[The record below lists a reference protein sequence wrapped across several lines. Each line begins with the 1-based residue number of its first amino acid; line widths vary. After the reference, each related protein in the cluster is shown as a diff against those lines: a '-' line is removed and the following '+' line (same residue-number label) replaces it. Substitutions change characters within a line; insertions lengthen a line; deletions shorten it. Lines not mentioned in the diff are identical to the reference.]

1 MKPFDLWLFL
11 ECENGLFAVRFLK
24 VKSVRI
30 ILLVFKTLNRGT
42 LIKKFVYCPSSN
54 FRLFKL
60 AGKVFIFTARD
71 LDRKIAIIRS
81 HMAAENGDKYNTVQ
95 SMLAYEIRCKMTHK
109 KGRLPSGTRTLL
121 RLQQALEFT
130 IGFLQELADSD
141 DQTRVRPLACAVY
154 RRTLH
159 KYQSKPVRKIAAAMM
174 YLLPKRRRLVEVM
187 CKHDPDEAIALM
199 GQVVQVA
206 APAYER
212 IYELYRSNDLL
223 DIP

>member
-1 MKPFDLWLFL
+1 MEDDEVRSKKDFDL
-11 ECENGLFAVRFLK
+11 EIVHRG
-24 VKSVRI
+24 
-30 ILLVFKTLNRGT
+30 FKDCLTDDGT
-42 LIKKFVYCPSSN
+42 IHLAPYLDAFTELS
-54 FRLFKL
+54 RLFKL
-60 AGKVFIFTARD
+60 AGKVFLFTARD
-71 LDRKIAIIRS
+71 LDRKLAIIRT
-81 HMAAENGDKYNTVQ
+81 HMAAENGDKYDTVQ
-95 SMLAYEIRCKMTHK
+95 SMLAYEIRCQMTHRR
-109 KGRLPSGTRTLL
+109 GRLPSGTRTLL

-130 IGFLQELADSD
+130 VGFLKELADSD

-154 RRTLH
+154 RRTLYKH
-159 KYQSKPVRKIAAAMM
+159 QSKPVRKIAAAMM

-187 CKHDPDEAIALM
+187 CKHDPDEAIRLI